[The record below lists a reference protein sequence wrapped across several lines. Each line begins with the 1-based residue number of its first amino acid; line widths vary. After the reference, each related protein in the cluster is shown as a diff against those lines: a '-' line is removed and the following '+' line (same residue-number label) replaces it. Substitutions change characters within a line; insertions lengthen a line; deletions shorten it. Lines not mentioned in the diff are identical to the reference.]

1 MPSTFNNIKLF
12 SGTGSKAL
20 SEKIAK
26 CYGKELG
33 KVILSRFSD
42 GEFQPHY
49 DESIRGCDVFLIQS
63 TCQPNDN
70 LFELLMMIDAA
81 KRASAHYITAVIP
94 YFGLARQDR
103 KDKPRVAIGAKLVA
117 NLLTAAGIHRIMT
130 MDLHAAQIQGFFD
143 IPVDHL
149 DASVIFVPYIK
160 SLGLEN
166 LTIASPD
173 MGGSYRARSFA
184 KFFNAEVVICDK
196 RRKRAN
202 EIESMSIIG
211 DVTDQD
217 IVLIDDIID
226 TGGTLAKAA
235 SLIMEKGAIIAMCAA
250 GIVFNAIG
258 KGDQPLVLFCYT
270 DVHSLEPGGTIAGV
284 LLCKLIVISNKLMG
298 NAFCRACIG
307 HRIGIHQQANDIGFK
322 GIIRKLGIPDRN
334 PGCIPGTVCNQ
345 VMFAFFD
352 QCFIGISKGVGYNR
366 TVRTCIMFI

>member
-1 MPSTFNNIKLF
+1 MPSAFNTVKLF
-12 SGTGSKAL
+12 SGSGTTAL
-20 SEKIAK
+20 SERISKS
-26 CYGKELG
+26 YGKELG
-33 KVILSRFSD
+33 KITLSRFSD
-42 GEFQPHY
+42 GEFQPSY

-70 LFELLMMIDAA
+70 LLELLMMIDAA

-117 NLLTAAGIHRIMT
+117 NLLVAAGIHRIMT

-173 MGGSYRARSFA
+173 MGGSYRARTFA
-184 KFFNAEVVICDK
+184 KYFNAEVVICDK

-211 DVTDQD
+211 DVTGQD

-226 TGGTLAKAA
+226 TAGTLSKAA
-235 SLIMEKGAIIAMCAA
+235 GLIMEKGARSVRAVCTHA
-250 GIVFNAIG
+250 VLSG
-258 KGDQPLVLFCYT
+258 KAY
-270 DVHSLEPGGTIAGV
+270 ETIENSA
-284 LLCKLIVISNKLMG
+284 LTELIVTDTIPLKHESPKIRVLSTSDLFAKAIANVNEHASISDL
-298 NAFCRACIG
+298 
-307 HRIGIHQQANDIGFK
+307 FK
-322 GIIRKLGIPDRN
+322 I
-334 PGCIPGTVCNQ
+334 
-345 VMFAFFD
+345 
-352 QCFIGISKGVGYNR
+352 
-366 TVRTCIMFI
+366 

>member
-1 MPSTFNNIKLF
+1 MASNFNSVKLF
-12 SGTGSKAL
+12 SGSGSIAL
-20 SEKIAK
+20 SEKIAS
-26 CYGKELG
+26 CYGKDLG
-33 KVILSRFSD
+33 KIMLSRFSD

-49 DESIRGCDVFLIQS
+49 EESIRGCDVFLIQS

-70 LFELLMMIDAA
+70 LVELLMMIDAA

-117 NLLTAAGIHRIMT
+117 NLLVAAGIHRIMT

-173 MGGSYRARSFA
+173 MGGSYRARTFA
-184 KFFNAEVVICDK
+184 KYFNAEVVICDK

-211 DVTDQD
+211 DVTGQD

-226 TGGTLAKAA
+226 TAGTLSKAA
-235 SLIMEKGAIIAMCAA
+235 SLIMEKGANSVRAVCTHA
-250 GIVFNAIG
+250 VLSG
-258 KGDQPLVLFCYT
+258 KAYD
-270 DVHSLEPGGTIAGV
+270 TIENSA
-284 LLCKLIVISNKLMG
+284 LTELIVTDTIPLKMEGSKIRVLSTADLFSRAIANVNEHASISEL
-298 NAFCRACIG
+298 
-307 HRIGIHQQANDIGFK
+307 FK
-322 GIIRKLGIPDRN
+322 I
-334 PGCIPGTVCNQ
+334 
-345 VMFAFFD
+345 
-352 QCFIGISKGVGYNR
+352 
-366 TVRTCIMFI
+366 